1 MFKRPKHIP
10 VPSDYPLP
18 VGIDIVALNEVK
30 DGVGTMEF
38 GVSCGYIDEIGY
50 VSHAENLGF
59 SYAWFSDTHMI
70 RSNIWATMAVAA
82 QQTRTIRLG
91 SGLAIPGLR
100 LAPVA
105 ACGIATINRIAPG
118 RTFFGTGTG
127 NTAMRTMGQS
137 PTRITEFAEYILVV
151 KALLQGEETEYSL
164 NGSSHPIRFQNVE
177 LGYIDIEHHIPIMVG
192 GFGPRAQGLAGELG
206 DGLITG
212 IPRGGAI
219 PQALAN
225 VKKGADK
232 AGRSLDDFQTYALVN
247 LLMLENGETLESE
260 RVIAECGPAIMANV
274 HYLVDFVKETGRQ
287 PPDYIMP
294 IWEEYM
300 DFHMSRDEE
309 TRHQKMHASHYSYLD
324 EDEARFVT
332 PEIIRNFCI
341 AGHPEEIV
349 EQIRTLE
356 KQGLNAMTFSLPVDK
371 MYRQIEDFSRNVM
384 SKL

>member
-1 MFKRPKHIP
+1 
-10 VPSDYPLP
+10 
-18 VGIDIVALNEVK
+18 
-30 DGVGTMEF
+30 
-38 GVSCGYIDEIGY
+38 
-50 VSHAENLGF
+50 
-59 SYAWFSDTHMI
+59 
-70 RSNIWATMAVAA
+70 MAVAA

-127 NTAMRTMGQS
+127 NTAMRTMGQA
-137 PTRITEFAEYILVV
+137 PMRIKEYGEYIRVV
-151 KALLQGEETEYSL
+151 KTLLAGEETDYTL
-164 NGSSHPIRFQNVE
+164 NGTTHPIRFQNVE

-232 AGRSLDDFQTYALVN
+232 AGRTLENFQTYALVN
-247 LLMLENGETLESE
+247 LLMLEKGETLESE
-260 RVIAECGPAIMANV
+260 RVIAECGSAIMANV
-274 HYLVDFVKETGRQ
+274 HYLVDFVKETGKE
-287 PPDYIMP
+287 PPEYVLP

-300 DFHMSRDEE
+300 DFHMSRDEA
-309 TRHQKMHASHYSYLD
+309 TRHQKLHESHYSYLD
-324 EDEARFVT
+324 PEEARFIT
-332 PEIIRNFCI
+332 PEMIRNFCI

-349 EQIRTLE
+349 DQLHGLE
-356 KQGLNAMTFSLPVDK
+356 KQGLNAVTFSLPVET

-384 SKL
+384 SKM